1 MGGQLPP
8 PQLEFIE
15 RDYPLKSIKSH
26 HFAAHPQSRLPVAAV
41 PSEAL
46 QLLPAPHPAPTTSLL
61 GPSPR
66 FSLAK

>member
-26 HFAAHPQSRLPVAAV
+26 HFAAHPQSRLLVAAV

-46 QLLPAPHPAPTTSLL
+46 QLLPAPTQHPLL
-61 GPSPR
+61 LFSSPPPGP
-66 FSLAK
+66 LAK